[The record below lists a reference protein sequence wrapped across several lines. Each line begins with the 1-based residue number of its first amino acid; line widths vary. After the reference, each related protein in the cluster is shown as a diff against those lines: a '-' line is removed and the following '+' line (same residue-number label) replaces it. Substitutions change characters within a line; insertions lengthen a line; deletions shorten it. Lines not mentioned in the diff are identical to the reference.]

1 MNGGMHALSAGQCGR
16 WNVFLHR
23 QSRGTEM
30 NITRHSNSPS
40 LHHDDHLR
48 RDDPMPLIEVVLIPG
63 STGAN
68 VQELHAQLTG
78 LGAVIA
84 PAEQSSKNYGPS
96 TVAAVRAFRQQ
107 YGLPAGES
115 VDKPTARL
123 LHAASTF
130 AGTGGRVALRAAVR
144 EAAAAADTS
153 QPQELY
159 WLARYATLSGDYQ
172 TAHDIAGRIPDHP
185 DVKGVIDPILALPE
199 QPTSPGAGQPP

>member
-1 MNGGMHALSAGQCGR
+1 
-16 WNVFLHR
+16 
-23 QSRGTEM
+23 
-30 NITRHSNSPS
+30 
-40 LHHDDHLR
+40 
-48 RDDPMPLIEVVLIPG
+48 MPLIEVVLIPG

-159 WLARYATLSGDYQ
+159 WLARYATLSR
-172 TAHDIAGRIPDHP
+172 HNH
-185 DVKGVIDPILALPE
+185 ALPRCHILRTFTTIAAISIRWMCSMTCNIKSLRWASLRATRHRRSLASRTGGLCLFRL
-199 QPTSPGAGQPP
+199 P